1 MMEITLNNRKETFD
15 AESMTVAEMLEK
27 KSFTFRMRMV
37 KVNGELIKKDLYN
50 TTLIRNGDDVKM
62 LYLMSGG

>member
-1 MMEITLNNRKETFD
+1 MIEITLNNRKETFD
-15 AESMTVAEMLEK
+15 TESMTVAEMLDK

-37 KVNGELIKKDLYN
+37 KVNGRLIKKDQYD
-50 TTLIRNGDDVKM
+50 TTYINNGDDVKM

>member
-1 MMEITLNNRKETFD
+1 MMEITLNNRKEIFD
-15 AESMTVAEMLEK
+15 TESMTVAEMLEI

-37 KVNGELIKKDLYN
+37 KINGKLIKKDQYS
-50 TTLIRNGDDVKM
+50 TTVIKNGDDVKM

>member
-1 MMEITLNNRKETFD
+1 MMEITLNNRRETFD

-37 KVNGELIKKDLYN
+37 KVNGELIKKDQYN
-50 TTLIRNGDDVKM
+50 TTLIKNGDDVKM

>member
-1 MMEITLNNRKETFD
+1 MEITLNNRREIFD
-15 AESMTVAEMLEK
+15 TESMTVAEMLER

-37 KVNGELIKKDLYN
+37 KVNGRLIKKDQYN
-50 TTLIRNGDDVKM
+50 TTVIKNGDDVKM